1 MNTLDQTYPDPN
13 PNPITKCKKPER
25 VKERVA
31 RNPLKCEPT
40 PRTHFQHDQK
50 WVYAVP
56 PGEEFP
62 DRWKYSEDRPLMEQ
76 FASLKKGVAEDEA
89 REKGHR
95 DRIKAFQDTQAMLA
109 AQSCRDS
116 VRESARASAR
126 STGRSSARES
136 ARPEG
141 GTGRLQESGT
151 GRSTSRSDNPF
162 RSARSTDRSE
172 KDLTRFPVAALQS
185 LGHDHPDI
193 LAKARAQRAVK
204 YVTTLKNPLEPP
216 SYNSI
221 SSRQSFFPAGTNNHS
236 HSGDS
241 QNQTKKSKNKD
252 NAKSSGK
259 ILVTSRELDTSRMKE
274 SLNNLVD
281 ELAKTDAQ
289 IARQELKIAL
299 APKVKTF
306 DKKSSKK

>member
-1 MNTLDQTYPDPN
+1 MNSLGQAYPDPN
-13 PNPITKCKKPER
+13 PNPITKCKKPVY
-25 VKERVA
+25 VKERAA
-31 RNPLKCEPT
+31 RNPLRCEPT

-62 DRWKYSEDRPLMEQ
+62 EKWKNSEDRPLMEQ
-76 FASLKKGVAEDEA
+76 FASLRQGVAEDEA
-89 REKGHR
+89 REQGHR
-95 DRIKAFQDTQAMLA
+95 DRIKAFQDSQAMFA
-109 AQSCRDS
+109 AQSCRES
-116 VRESARASAR
+116 VRESARSSAR

-141 GTGRLQESGT
+141 ATGRLQESGT

-162 RSARSTDRSE
+162 RSARSTGRSE
-172 KDLTRFPVAALQS
+172 KDLTRFPVSALQT
-185 LGHDHPDI
+185 LGHEHPDI
-193 LAKARAQRAVK
+193 LAKARAQRAAK

-221 SSRQSFFPAGTNNHS
+221 SSRQSFFPAGTNNH
-236 HSGDS
+236 GNS
-241 QNQTKKSKNKD
+241 QNQTKKSKRKD
-252 NAKSSGK
+252 NARSSGK

-274 SLNNLVD
+274 SLNTLVD